1 MFPAVFLTLLGDDAQ
16 RPALPQLLLQADGSL
31 LSEVLASARQQQQ
44 QLPLTRCL
52 IETGK

>member
-44 QLPLTRCL
+44 LPLTRGH